1 MRSAD
6 RVRGGLAG
14 VTCGVLAIA
23 AHGFEGD
30 LPHSA
35 ALALLLVVSGVVGS
49 ATGSRTGRGRVRLF
63 SMLALGQLFGH
74 VALSAAGTADGHREV
89 EGVGREGWLV
99 LVAHGVATLLCALL
113 IVAAEHVY
121 TAASTVVRTLLA
133 RFEPLPVIG
142 DEAVPAP
149 SGLHRCREVRLPAAI
164 SRRGPPG

>member
-1 MRSAD
+1 M
-6 RVRGGLAG
+6 
-14 VTCGVLAIA
+14 TCGVLAIA

-35 ALALLLVVSGVVGS
+35 ALALLLVVSGAVGS

-74 VALSAAGTADGHREV
+74 VALSAAGTADVHREV

-142 DEAVPAP
+142 DGAVPAP
-149 SGLHRCREVRLPAAI
+149 SGLHRCREVPLPAAI
-164 SRRGPPG
+164 SRRGPPV

>member
-35 ALALLLVVSGVVGS
+35 AWALLLLVSGVVGT
-49 ATGSRTGRGRVRLF
+49 AIGSPTGRGRVRLF

-74 VALSAAGTADGHREV
+74 LALSAAGTTHVHREV

-99 LVAHGVATLLCALL
+99 LAAHGVATMLCALL
-113 IVAAEHVY
+113 IVAAERVY
-121 TAASTVVRTLLA
+121 TAASTVVRTLLT

-142 DEAVPAP
+142 DGAVPAP
-149 SGLHRCREVRLPAAI
+149 PVVHRCREVLLRAAI
-164 SRRGPPG
+164 SRRGPPV